1 MSQPSQ
7 RSGCGCCGCLGCSGT
22 VVLVL
27 VIAVVAL
34 VFLLYQ
40 AATGDRPSRPPGLV
54 TNPQVYP
61 SARKKWEDFNRD
73 SSVRTLI
80 LSDVEINTL
89 LTKAPELGFLAGGA
103 TVTSRENGIQ
113 VQLSVPVKLVPF
125 YTKYVNA
132 NVFLRPIVTGE
143 NVTLN
148 VYSVDAD
155 GRPLDA
161 PSLQRFKSQA
171 EPAINMILTG
181 VNEFGGTRAVHEIRL
196 QNGSIVLM
204 R

>member
-7 RSGCGCCGCLGCSGT
+7 RSGCGCCGCLGCLGS

-27 VIAVVAL
+27 VLAVVAL

-40 AATGDRPSRPPGLV
+40 TASADRPARPPALAV
-54 TNPQVYP
+54 NQQVYA
-61 SARKKWEDFNRD
+61 SSRKKWDDFNRD
-73 SSVRTLI
+73 GSVRTLV
-80 LSDVEINTL
+80 LSDAEINTL
-89 LTKAPELGFLAGGA
+89 LAKSPEVGFLAGGA
-103 TVTSRENGIQ
+103 TVTTRENGIQ

-125 YTKYVNA
+125 YTKYINA
-132 NVFLRPIVTGE
+132 DVFLRPIVTGE

-155 GRPLDA
+155 GHPLDA
-161 PSLQRFKSQA
+161 SSLQRFKSQA
-171 EPAINMILTG
+171 EPPINMILTG
-181 VNEFGGTRAVHEIRL
+181 ANQFGGTRAIHEIRL
-196 QNGSIVLM
+196 QNGSVVLM

>member
-1 MSQPSQ
+1 MEGDV
-7 RSGCGCCGCLGCSGT
+7 RAKKCADVLG
-22 VVLVL
+22 L

-40 AATGDRPSRPPGLV
+40 TATGDRPSRPPGLV
-54 TNPQVYP
+54 TNPQVYT

-125 YTKYVNA
+125 YTKYINA
-132 NVFLRPIVTGE
+132 DVFLRPIVTGE

-155 GRPLDA
+155 GHPLDA

-171 EPAINMILTG
+171 EPPINMILTG
-181 VNEFGGTRAVHEIRL
+181 ANQFGGTRAIHEIRL
-196 QNGSIVLM
+196 QNGSVVLM

>member
-1 MSQPSQ
+1 MSQPPQ
-7 RSGCGCCGCLGCSGT
+7 RSGCGCCGCLGCLGT

-27 VIAVVAL
+27 VIAVIAL

-40 AATGDRPSRPPGLV
+40 TATGDRPSRPPGLV
-54 TNPQVYP
+54 TNPQVYA

-80 LSDVEINTL
+80 LSDAEINTL
-89 LTKAPELGFLAGGA
+89 LAKAPELGFLAGGA

-125 YTKYVNA
+125 YSKYINA
-132 NVFLRPIVTGE
+132 DVFLRPIVTGE

-181 VNEFGGTRAVHEIRL
+181 ANEFGGTRAIHDIRL

>member
-7 RSGCGCCGCLGCSGT
+7 RSGCGCCGCLGCLGS

-27 VIAVVAL
+27 VLAVVAL

-40 AATGDRPSRPPGLV
+40 TASADRPARPPALAV
-54 TNPQVYP
+54 NQQVYV
-61 SARKKWEDFNRD
+61 STRKKWDDFNRD
-73 SSVRTLI
+73 SLVRTLV
-80 LSDVEINTL
+80 LSDAEINTL
-89 LTKAPELGFLAGGA
+89 LAKSPEAGFLAGGA
-103 TVTSRENGIQ
+103 TVTTRENGIQ

-125 YTKYVNA
+125 YTKYINA
-132 NVFLRPIVTGE
+132 DVFLRPIVTGE

-155 GRPLDA
+155 GHPLDA
-161 PSLQRFKSQA
+161 PSLQRFKSQG

-181 VNEFGGTRAVHEIRL
+181 ANQFSGTRAIHEIRL
-196 QNGSIVLM
+196 QNGSVVLM

>member
-7 RSGCGCCGCLGCSGT
+7 RSGCGCCGCLGCLGT
-22 VVLVL
+22 VVLIL
-27 VIAVVAL
+27 VIAVIAL

-40 AATGDRPSRPPGLV
+40 TATGDRPSRPPGLV
-54 TNPQVYP
+54 TNPQVYV

-80 LSDVEINTL
+80 LSDAEINTL
-89 LTKAPELGFLAGGA
+89 LAKAPELGFLAGGA

-125 YTKYVNA
+125 YSKYINA
-132 NVFLRPIVTGE
+132 DVFLRPIVTGE

-181 VNEFGGTRAVHEIRL
+181 ANEFGGTRAIHDIRL

>member
-27 VIAVVAL
+27 AIAAIAL

-40 AATGDRPSRPPGLV
+40 TATGDRPSRLPGLV
-54 TNPQVYP
+54 ATPQVYAP
-61 SARKKWEDFNRD
+61 ARKKWEDFNRD

-80 LSDVEINTL
+80 LSDAEINTL
-89 LTKAPELGFLAGGA
+89 LAKAPELGFLAGGA

-125 YTKYVNA
+125 YTKYINA
-132 NVFLRPIVTGE
+132 DVFLRPIVTGE

-155 GRPLDA
+155 GRALDA

-181 VNEFGGTRAVHEIRL
+181 ANEFGGTRAIHEIRL

>member
-7 RSGCGCCGCLGCSGT
+7 RSGCGCCGCLGCLGT

-40 AATGDRPSRPPGLV
+40 TATGDRPSRPPGLAA
-54 TNPQVYP
+54 TPQLYV

-73 SSVRTLI
+73 SSVRALI
-80 LSDVEINTL
+80 LSDAEINTL
-89 LTKAPELGFLAGGA
+89 LAKAPELGFLAGGA

-113 VQLSVPVKLVPF
+113 VQLSVPVKVVPF
-125 YTKYVNA
+125 YTKYINA
-132 NVFLRPIVTGE
+132 DVFLRPIVTGE

-148 VYSVDAD
+148 VYTVDAE
-155 GRPLDA
+155 GHPLDA

-181 VNEFGGTRAVHEIRL
+181 ANEFGGTRAIHEIRL

>member
-7 RSGCGCCGCLGCSGT
+7 RSGCGCCGCLGCLGT

-27 VIAVVAL
+27 VIAAFAL

-40 AATGDRPSRPPGLV
+40 TATSDRPSRPPGLAA
-54 TNPQVYP
+54 TPQVYS

-80 LSDVEINTL
+80 LSDAETNTL
-89 LTKAPELGFLAGGA
+89 LAKAPELGFLAGGA

-113 VQLSVPVKLVPF
+113 VQLSVPVKVVPF
-125 YTKYVNA
+125 YTKYINA
-132 NVFLRPIVTGE
+132 DVFLRPIVTGE

-161 PSLQRFKSQA
+161 SSLQRFKSQA

-181 VNEFGGTRAVHEIRL
+181 ANEFGGTRAIHDIRL

>member
-27 VIAVVAL
+27 AIAAIAL

-40 AATGDRPSRPPGLV
+40 TATGDRPSRLPGLAA
-54 TNPQVYP
+54 TPQVYAP
-61 SARKKWEDFNRD
+61 ARKTWEDFNRE

-80 LSDVEINTL
+80 LSDAEINTL
-89 LTKAPELGFLAGGA
+89 LAKAPELGFLAGGA

-125 YTKYVNA
+125 YTKYINA
-132 NVFLRPIVTGE
+132 DVFLRPIVTGE
-143 NVTLN
+143 NVTVN

-155 GRPLDA
+155 GHPLDA

-181 VNEFGGTRAVHEIRL
+181 ANQFGGTRAIHEIRL
-196 QNGSIVLM
+196 QNGSVVLM

>member
-7 RSGCGCCGCLGCSGT
+7 RSGCGCCGCLGCLGS

-27 VIAVVAL
+27 VLAVFAL

-40 AATGDRPSRPPGLV
+40 TATADRPARPPALAV
-54 TNPQVYP
+54 NQHVYV
-61 SARKKWEDFNRD
+61 SARKKWDDFNRD
-73 SSVRTLI
+73 SSVRTLV
-80 LSDVEINTL
+80 LSDAEINTL
-89 LTKAPELGFLAGGA
+89 LAKSPEVGFLAGAA
-103 TVTSRENGIQ
+103 TVTTRENGIQ

-125 YTKYVNA
+125 YTKYINTD
-132 NVFLRPIVTGE
+132 VFLRPIVTGE

-155 GRPLDA
+155 GHPLDA

-181 VNEFGGTRAVHEIRL
+181 ANQFGGTRAIHEIRI
-196 QNGSIVLM
+196 QNASVVLM

>member
-1 MSQPSQ
+1 MSQPPQ
-7 RSGCGCCGCLGCSGT
+7 RSGCGCCGCLGCLGT

-27 VIAVVAL
+27 LIAVIAL

-40 AATGDRPSRPPGLV
+40 TATSDRPSRPPGLAN
-54 TNPQVYP
+54 NPQVYV

-80 LSDVEINTL
+80 LSDTETNTL
-89 LTKAPELGFLAGGA
+89 LAKAPELGFLAGGA
-103 TVTSRENGIQ
+103 TVTSRENGVQ

-125 YTKYVNA
+125 YTKYINA
-132 NVFLRPIVTGE
+132 DVFLRPIVTGE

-148 VYSVDAD
+148 IYSVDAD

-161 PSLQRFKSQA
+161 ASLQRFKSQA

-181 VNEFGGTRAVHEIRL
+181 ANEFGGTRAIHEIRL